1 MARKQKKVYAHD
13 ISIVNTIEK
22 KERVT
27 TLLHRYAPNARRA
40 FFYTPPPPPPVQ
52 PTPPFFGTAARFGT
66 AAKSGKWLEQARQV
80 MATAEQMRPLID
92 QYGPLVK
99 NLPAMWKL
107 YRTVQS
113 MPDPDSEVD
122 SEVEQKTVL
131 PPKREKKKTSDSVP
145 WFPGRLD

>member
-1 MARKQKKVYAHD
+1 M
-13 ISIVNTIEK
+13 NTIEK

-27 TLLHRYAPNARRA
+27 TLLPRYAPNARRG
-40 FFYTPPPPPPVQ
+40 FFYTPPPPPPPVQ
-52 PTPPFFGTAARFGT
+52 PMSPFLGT

-107 YRTVQS
+107 YRAVQS
-113 MPDPDSEVD
+113 MPDPDSPG
-122 SEVEQKTVL
+122 SG
-131 PPKREKKKTSDSVP
+131 PKQEDAETTPRPREKKQTAESVP
-145 WFPGRLD
+145 WFPGRLE

>member
-1 MARKQKKVYAHD
+1 MAIKQKKVYAHD
-13 ISIVNTIEK
+13 ISMMNKIEK

-27 TLLHRYAPNARRA
+27 TLLHRYAPNARRS

-52 PTPPFFGTAARFGT
+52 PMPPFFGTAARFGT

-113 MPDPDSEVD
+113 MPDPDSEPDGKVG
-122 SEVEQKTVL
+122 QKTDP
-131 PPKREKKKTSDSVP
+131 PPKREKKQTADSVP